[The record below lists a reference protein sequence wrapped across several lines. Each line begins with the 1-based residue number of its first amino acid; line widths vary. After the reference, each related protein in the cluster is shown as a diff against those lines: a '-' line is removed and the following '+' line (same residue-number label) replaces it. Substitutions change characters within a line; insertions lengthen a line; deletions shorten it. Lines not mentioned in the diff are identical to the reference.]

1 LGVCDGQSGLL
12 EPSLETA
19 AAKVVDVAAT
29 FPQYVEKLPMEVNS
43 LFQAAVVL
51 RQMAIMKDVRGE
63 EDGAEEKEESR
74 KVLEMLKMFERR
86 WKVSGLYLRKFKG
99 D

>member
-1 LGVCDGQSGLL
+1 
-12 EPSLETA
+12 
-19 AAKVVDVAAT
+19 
-29 FPQYVEKLPMEVNS
+29 
-43 LFQAAVVL
+43 
-51 RQMAIMKDVRGE
+51 MKDVRGE